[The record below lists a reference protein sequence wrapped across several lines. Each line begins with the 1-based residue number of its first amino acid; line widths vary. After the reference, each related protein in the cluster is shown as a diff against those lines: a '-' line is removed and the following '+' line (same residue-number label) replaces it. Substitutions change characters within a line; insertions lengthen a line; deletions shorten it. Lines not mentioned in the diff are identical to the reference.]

1 MLTSASKSIYCFPG
15 VYKIKFKPCQIQNTK
30 PILIKEVC
38 LSLYT
43 LELYMYFKMTNL
55 VIKTSVVT

>member
-15 VYKIKFKPCQIQNTK
+15 VYKIKIKPCQIQHQ